1 MDEHSKNVLIIA
13 GFIFDTLDDLNGY
26 IIQREILLSDN
37 KYEEIQKLIPELKT
51 KYSSSV
57 MTSLHKN
64 AQKIQ
69 QWPLINIVRQILHRY
84 NYKMIPIRK
93 SDGYT
98 IDGVKKYKRF
108 FVLERNTNNTIKN
121 EDVNVIID

>member
-84 NYKMIPIRK
+84 NYKMNPIRK

>member
-64 AQKIQ
+64 AQKLQ

-108 FVLERNTNNTIKN
+108 FVLERNMNNTVKN
-121 EDVNVIID
+121 EDVNVIIE